1 MAKLTYKQEL
11 FAREYLKDLNGT
23 QAAIRAGYSEK
34 TANEQ
39 ASRLLANVNV
49 QKFVAEL
56 KSARVEQTGID
67 AAYVLR
73 RLVEID
79 QMDVL
84 DILLQNGE
92 LKPIKD
98 WPKVWRTTLSGMD
111 VVEMASA
118 DSAALLKK
126 IKWPDKVKNLELLGK
141 HVSVQAFKE
150 QTSTEITGAD
160 GGPVRYADMSEELLE
175 EKLKELGNGRRSN
188 QLESKRS
195 DL

>member
-1 MAKLTYKQEL
+1 MAKLTDKQEL
-11 FAREYLKDLNGT
+11 FAREYLKDLNAT

-34 TANEQ
+34 SSRNQGARMMANDDILD
-39 ASRLLANVNV
+39 RI
-49 QKFVAEL
+49 AEL
-56 KSARVEQTGID
+56 KAERNEQVGVD

-73 RLVEID
+73 RLTEID

-84 DILLQNGE
+84 DILLANGE

-111 VVEMASA
+111 VVEMTSA

-141 HVSVQAFKE
+141 HVDVQAFKE
-150 QTSTEITGAD
+150 SIKTEQTGTMQVVNYSPLDYAAAQQALEGKLTGLD
-160 GGPVRYADMSEELLE
+160 
-175 EKLKELGNGRRSN
+175 
-188 QLESKRS
+188 
-195 DL
+195 